1 MIYVNALILG
11 RIYWIFLL
19 FGILFVTFALLL
31 AIRRLAFPRFLQ
43 LEQESLL
50 IPKGFSGAWISRI
63 LYADIEKGWETVR
76 GSTRT
81 LNLQVKG
88 QMIEINSIMLLDMV
102 SYVAVRDFVKSRVIP
117 KEKPV
122 EAGKYGFW
130 CSYVGNGEIYNS
142 NGKVIWHFKTLHIRP
157 HYPYGLF
164 RVPDFVVCDRAGKEL
179 FRIRLQRKW
188 PLARFE
194 MIENGSPICTFQQR
208 SFLRNSFTFAFTDGQ
223 KWVFR
228 MPLFTGRFGGLS
240 ETGEKIRAHSGRTHN
255 IWYVSIDEKVDSPQ
269 LVAALAFIHRERLRF
284 N

>member
-1 MIYVNALILG
+1 MELPRRFPYNPQWRIILFGLAFGGAILILG

-50 IPKGFSGAWISRI
+50 IPKGFCRAWVAKV
-63 LYADIEKGWETVR
+63 LYADIGNWWETGR

-88 QMIEINSIMLLDMV
+88 QMIEINSIMLPDMA
-102 SYVAVRDFVKSRVIP
+102 SYFAVRDFVKARVIP

-122 EAGKYGFW
+122 ELGKYGFW
-130 CSYVGNGEIYNS
+130 CSYFGNGEIYNS
-142 NGKVIWHFKTLHIRP
+142 NGEVIWHFKTLHTRP
-157 HYPYGLF
+157 RYPYGLF
-164 RVPDFVVCDRAGKEL
+164 RVPDFVVCDRADKEL

-188 PLARFE
+188 PLARFKMTE
-194 MIENGSPICTFQQR
+194 DGSPICTFQQR

-228 MPLFTGRFGGLS
+228 MPLFTGRFGGLFI
-240 ETGEKIRAHSGRTHN
+240 KYPA
-255 IWYVSIDEKVDSPQ
+255 VLPQ
-269 LVAALAFIHRERLRF
+269 AD
-284 N
+284 